1 MTWTSIS
8 NAAVA
13 VGGIPSSTT
22 VTALRDNPGAMAA
35 AENGAPVIFAGW
47 HPPAK
52 VSVGDGEDGL
62 EYSHAV
68 NGTQATVTLPD
79 FEDGYE
85 YRIICRDMSH
95 NSGSNQTL
103 QIGFYDNSDT
113 LLGGC
118 QTGSYNAA
126 TDDFRIDVQVMMP
139 RLAALETDV
148 LVLGKGVTVTSFG
161 VDMNGGKIQRAKVFF
176 SGGSIDAGKIWML
189 RRREYASSP

>member
-1 MTWTSIS
+1 MTWTTIS

-22 VTALRDNPGAMAA
+22 MTALRDNPASIAA
-35 AENGAPVIFAGW
+35 AENGAPVVFAGW

-52 VSVGDGEDGL
+52 VSIGDGEDGL
-62 EYSHAV
+62 EYSHAI
-68 NGTQATVTLPD
+68 NGTQAIWTLPD
-79 FEDGYE
+79 FQDGYE

-103 QIGFYDNSDT
+103 QVGFYDNSDSF
-113 LLGGC
+113 LSGC
-118 QTGSYNAA
+118 QSGSYNAA
-126 TDDFRIDVQVMMP
+126 TIDFRLDVQVMLP
-139 RLAALETDV
+139 RVPADETDV

-161 VDMNGGKIQRAKVFF
+161 INMFGGKIQRAKVFF

-189 RRREYASSP
+189 RRREYISSP